1 MMTSMML
8 VDTSVWIDYFNGRMT
23 PETDLLHLA
32 IQSHQVYVGDLV
44 LTEVLQGF
52 RLDKEYD
59 NAREALGSL
68 PVLTLVGPENAILAA
83 RNYRLLRKKG
93 ITIRSTIDCLIA
105 TYCITN
111 EVPLLHS
118 DRDFSP
124 FEQHLGLTILHP

>member
-1 MMTSMML
+1 MTSMML

-124 FEQHLGLTILHP
+124 FEQHLGLTILRP

>member
-124 FEQHLGLTILHP
+124 FEQHLGLTILRP

>member
-1 MMTSMML
+1 MML

-52 RLDKEYD
+52 RLNKEYD

-124 FEQHLGLTILHP
+124 FEQHLGLTILRP

>member
-1 MMTSMML
+1 MTSMML
-8 VDTSVWIDYFNGRMT
+8 VDTSVWIDYLNGHIS
-23 PETDLLHLA
+23 PETDFLHLA
-32 IQSHQVYVGDLV
+32 IQSHQVYIGDLV

-52 RLDKEYD
+52 QLDKEFEK
-59 NAREALGSL
+59 AREALGKL
-68 PVLTLVGPENAILAA
+68 LVLTLVGPENAILAA

-93 ITIRSTIDCLIA
+93 LTIRSTIDCLIA

-124 FEQHLGLTILHP
+124 FEQHLGLTILRP

>member
-1 MMTSMML
+1 MML

-124 FEQHLGLTILHP
+124 FEQHLGLTILRP